1 VESYSQEG
9 PKISRHDGWFY
20 MTTAVGGTAGPPTG
34 HMVISARSRSIH
46 GPWQNSPYNPI
57 VRTVSR
63 DEPWWSRGH
72 ATIVEGIDGRDWMV
86 YHGYENGYYTL
97 GRQMLLDPIAWTA
110 DGWFVAKG
118 GDLGQP
124 LAKPAGEALPHGMA
138 LSDGFNGDKLGPQWA
153 FFKPGPDEYRRL
165 SFKDG
170 DLTVQGKGH
179 SPRDSSPLTVIA
191 GDRAYEFEVEME
203 IAPGA
208 IGGALLFYSDRLYAG
223 VGSNGEQF
231 ILHRYGEDRPASL
244 PPSRTGGKLWLRVT
258 NNRNILTVHTSQDG
272 QHWQKYPVQM
282 DVSGYHHNVAGGFLA
297 LKPAIYAAGTGAVTF
312 HHFRYRALD

>member
-1 VESYSQEG
+1 
-9 PKISRHDGWFY
+9 
-20 MTTAVGGTAGPPTG
+20 
-34 HMVISARSRSIH
+34 VISARSRSIH

-57 VRTVSR
+57 VRTASR

-138 LSDGFNGDKLGPQWA
+138 LSDGFSGDKLGPQWA

-191 GDRAYEFEVEME
+191 GDRAYEFEVEMD

-208 IGGALLFYSDRLYAG
+208 FGGALLFYNDRLYAG
-223 VGSNGEQF
+223 VGSNGEQL

-244 PPSRTGGKLWLRVT
+244 RPSRRGGKLWLRVT
-258 NNRNILTVHTSQDG
+258 DDRNILTVHTSQDG
-272 QHWQKYPVQM
+272 RHWHKYPVQM

-297 LKPAIYAAGTGAVTF
+297 LKPSDSAMPCGRASPAGLASGLPRSPPLATNQPSAVHAIGSSSICRPSV
-312 HHFRYRALD
+312 